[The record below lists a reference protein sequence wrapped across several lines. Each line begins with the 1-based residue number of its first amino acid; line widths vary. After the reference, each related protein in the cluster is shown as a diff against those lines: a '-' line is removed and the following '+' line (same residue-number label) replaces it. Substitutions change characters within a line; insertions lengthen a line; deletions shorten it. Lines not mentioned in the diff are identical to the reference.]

1 MHFQIKIEL
10 LDVEPPI
17 WRRILVPSEFTLF
30 DLHQVIQIAMGWEDC
45 HLHDFTIKRQRYT
58 TPDRDDFDDPRD
70 ERETR
75 LCEVVRSRSKFHYL
89 YDFGD
94 DWNAS
99 LVGERVV
106 HDRALAGPVCVD
118 GARACPPEDSGGP
131 WGYVDKL
138 RAVANPEGEE
148 DEELREWIG
157 TDFDT
162 ELFDKEL
169 VNKRLRKLVRLPAR
183 RHKRSEER
191 RVGKEC

>member
-94 DWNAS
+94 DWNHS
-99 LVGERVV
+99 LVVERVV
-106 HDRALAGPVCVD
+106 HDAALAMAFAILPLRQAAADFRVCNNT
-118 GARACPPEDSGGP
+118 S
-131 WGYVDKL
+131 
-138 RAVANPEGEE
+138 
-148 DEELREWIG
+148 
-157 TDFDT
+157 
-162 ELFDKEL
+162 
-169 VNKRLRKLVRLPAR
+169 
-183 RHKRSEER
+183 S
-191 RVGKEC
+191 RVGVGL